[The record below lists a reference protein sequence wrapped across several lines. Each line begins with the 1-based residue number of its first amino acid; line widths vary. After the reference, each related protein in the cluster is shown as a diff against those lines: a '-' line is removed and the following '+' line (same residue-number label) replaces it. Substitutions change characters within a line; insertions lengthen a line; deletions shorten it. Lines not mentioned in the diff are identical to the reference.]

1 MSQEDFI
8 KALTHAVT
16 LFTDSPEYFDAN
28 PQLRI
33 NPATFDVVIENG
45 KDAYKD
51 MAFADEAIE
60 EAAAAQGDESESASD
75 YQASRNPDFYAVKEY
90 IVTDKEGKMKPDPVA
105 IRKLAQTY
113 F

>member
-1 MSQEDFI
+1 MSKEELV
-8 KALTHAVT
+8 KAITHAVT
-16 LFTDSPEYFDAN
+16 LYVDSPEYFDAN

-33 NPATFDVVIENG
+33 NPNTLDVVAVNG

-60 EAAAAQGDESESASD
+60 EAAAAQGDESEDSTDFQS
-75 YQASRNPDFYAVKEY
+75 SMNPDFYAIKDYVITKD
-90 IVTDKEGKMKPDPVA
+90 DKTLPDMKA
-105 IRKLAQTY
+105 IQSLASSY

>member
-1 MSQEDFI
+1 MSKEEFI
-8 KALTHAVT
+8 KAITHAVT
-16 LFTDSPEYFDAN
+16 LYTDSPEYFDAN

-33 NPATFDVVIENG
+33 IPATLDVVIENG

-90 IVTDKEGKMKPDPVA
+90 VVVDKDGKLKPDSKA
-105 IRKLAQTY
+105 IEKLAATY